1 MYHKREDPMKTA
13 VALLLAVILSACS
26 DAMMST
32 APPPPPPP
40 PPPPTAITV
49 AYCAPYTPLW
59 VAFQDGDGPW
69 TRAQPTVA
77 GGSTQFSY
85 SFSSNRGAI
94 ATVIQGGLRLT
105 SVAVLYGEPE
115 ELATVSLDSPRFCGS
130 PLKTLHGTVAGLD
143 TNELAVLQSGFITED
158 VVHAGEAFA
167 LNQVLPGPRDIL
179 ATRITQTNGINVLSK
194 MILRHGIDL
203 PDGATLP
210 VLDFAAA
217 EAFAPVPANVTLNL
231 VGSDGAFVTAGLV
244 TNNFL
249 NTFFIPPQLVPGLVQ
264 SYLAIPESQLLAGD
278 LQVVRAQTHAVA
290 HDGLV
295 GAALYFRAPADRG
308 LALGP
313 EVIAPIFSTVATTPA
328 LRIKA
333 RFAEQQEYD
342 REASITYQ
350 QDSTRQVT
358 VSMTAA
364 YAARSGGG
372 ASYDLIIPDLSGV
385 AGFSPAWALSL
396 VPELRWSANR
406 IGGTV
411 GLGVDPSVFD
421 GAVQR
426 AAFTQGVLAP

>member
-1 MYHKREDPMKTA
+1 MKTA
-13 VALLLAVILSACS
+13 VAFLLAVILSACS
-26 DAMMST
+26 DAMTST
-32 APPPPPPP
+32 APPPP

-59 VAFQDGDGPW
+59 VAFQDGDGSW

-77 GGSTQFSY
+77 GGTTQFRY
-85 SFSSNRGAI
+85 SFSSSRVAI
-94 ATVIQGGLRLT
+94 ATVIQGGLGLT
-105 SVAVLYGEPE
+105 SLAVLYGTPQ
-115 ELATVSLDSPRFCGS
+115 ELTTVSLDSPRFCGS

-158 VVHAGEAFA
+158 VVHAGEAFT

-179 ATRITQTNGINVLSK
+179 ATRITRSNGMNVLSK
-194 MILRHGIDL
+194 MILRHGLDL

-210 VLDFAAA
+210 VFDFATA
-217 EAFAPVPANVTLNL
+217 EAVAPASANVTLSM
-231 VGSDGAFVTAGLV
+231 VGSDGAFVTVGLL

-249 NTFFIPPQLVPGLVQ
+249 NTFFIPQQLVPGLVQ
-264 SYLAIPESQLLAGD
+264 PYLAIPEAQLLPGD

-295 GAALYFRAPADRG
+295 GAALYFRAPADRA

-313 EVIAPIFSTVATTPA
+313 EVLAPTFSTVATTPT
-328 LRIKA
+328 LRLRA
-333 RFAEQQEYD
+333 RLAEQREYD
-342 REASITYQ
+342 HEASITYQ

-364 YAARSGGG
+364 YAALSGGG
-372 ASYDLIIPDLSGV
+372 ASYDLVIPELTGV
-385 AGFSPAWALSL
+385 AGFSAAWALSP

-406 IGGTV
+406 IGGNV
-411 GLGVDPSVFD
+411 GLGVDPAVFD